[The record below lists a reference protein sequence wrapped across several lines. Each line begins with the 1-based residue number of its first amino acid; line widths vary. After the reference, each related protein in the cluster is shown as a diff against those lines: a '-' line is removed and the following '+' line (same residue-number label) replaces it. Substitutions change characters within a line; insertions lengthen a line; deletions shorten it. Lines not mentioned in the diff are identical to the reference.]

1 MDRRLTKEEV
11 EELRKEC
18 RVTFETAMMEFIG
31 ICYDYIIRTI
41 GPNVEKEKVQ
51 KIINGIIQENEDID
65 FVFYSDKFDM
75 NYVLSVSE
83 VIIND
88 IPVIDTED
96 IFNTFDQKEYM
107 ASGYFKTSFLMNY
120 EIDVDTKKYITESI
134 REGRTLYYSFVN
146 ERLSEVELPERL
158 EEIINSHKAFVTDE
172 EITIEDINMV
182 VNALELS
189 EILSVFINKML
200 SVKSAYSNL
209 CDDKYYV
216 IDKYDLMSAK
226 IWFNDSVNRIVS
238 SLSKIDDDSGLVKF
252 VIMETALIFDKEV
265 ISKDINDTLYDSLYK
280 IPRKLPNDSLKRI
293 MSTTVSKII

>member
-51 KIINGIIQENEDID
+51 KIINGIIEENEDID
-65 FVFYSDKFDM
+65 FVFHSDKFDM
-75 NYVLSVSE
+75 NYILSVSE

-88 IPVIDTED
+88 IPVIDSED

-107 ASGYFKTSFLMNY
+107 ASGYFKTSFSMNY
-120 EIDVDTKKYITESI
+120 EIDTDIKKYITNSI

-146 ERLSEVELPERL
+146 KQLSKVELPERL
-158 EEIINSHKAFVTDE
+158 EEIINSHKAFVSDE

-189 EILSVFINKML
+189 EVLSVFINKML
-200 SVKSAYSNL
+200 SAKSAYSNL
-209 CDDKYYV
+209 CDDDYYV
-216 IDKYDLMSAK
+216 IDRYDLMSAK
-226 IWFNDSVNRIVS
+226 IWFSDSVNRIVS

-252 VIMETALIFDKEV
+252 VIMETALIFDKVV
-265 ISKDINDTLYDSLYK
+265 ISKDVSDTLYDSLYK
-280 IPRKLPNDSLKRI
+280 IPRKLPNGSLKHI